1 MGPVPIHQFT
11 LSPLLRIGRNRPT
24 ENDSH
29 YQQALLQMILNKLT
43 ENDSHYQQA
52 LLQMILN
59 SNNLWKTLVENDSH
73 YQSQACGKPV
83 EKPVE
88 NGSLSNTITRIF

>member
-1 MGPVPIHQFT
+1 MRADASAISRLGN
-11 LSPLLRIGRNRPT
+11 L
-24 ENDSH
+24 
-29 YQQALLQMILNKLT
+29 IL
-43 ENDSHYQQA
+43 
-52 LLQMILN
+52 ILN
-59 SNNLWKTLVENDSH
+59 SNNLWKTPVENDSH

>member
-1 MGPVPIHQFT
+1 MGPVPIHQST

-29 YQQALLQMILNKLT
+29 YQ
-43 ENDSHYQQA
+43 HP

-59 SNNLWKTLVENDSH
+59 SNNLWKTPVENDSH